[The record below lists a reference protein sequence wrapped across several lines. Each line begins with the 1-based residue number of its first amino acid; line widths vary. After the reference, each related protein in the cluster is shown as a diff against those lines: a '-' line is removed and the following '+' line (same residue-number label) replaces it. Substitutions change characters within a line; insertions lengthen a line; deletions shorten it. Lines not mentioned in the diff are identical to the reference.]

1 MPSHNPV
8 FGRGFANAGAGNGQ
22 QSAQWGAPQ
31 YGAPQYG
38 APQYGAP
45 TQDPYAAPAPYAR
58 SPYAP
63 STTRYMTM
71 DDVVQKTGLSFLV
84 TVLAAAAVWAM
95 PGQAAWGLALPAV
108 LVAFVLGLVISFKQ
122 IANPVATLAYGALYG
137 VALGAISEA
146 FNTIYPG
153 IVVQALIG
161 TFGVFAGMLVVY
173 KTGAIRVTPKLTR
186 WIVGAMFGVLAL
198 VLVNL
203 VAGFFTP
210 GGLGLRDGGPI
221 AILFSVV
228 VIGIAAFSLL
238 LDFDMADEAIRRG
251 APAKFAWYIA
261 FGLLVTVV
269 WLYLEILRL
278 LSYFQDN

>member
-1 MPSHNPV
+1 MPSHNPA
-8 FGRGFANAGAGNGQ
+8 FGRGFANATNGAAGQ
-22 QSAQWGAPQ
+22 QYGSWGAGAPQ
-31 YGAPQYG
+31 PYGAP
-38 APQYGAP
+38 PH
-45 TQDPYAAPAPYAR
+45 DPYAAPAPYTR
-58 SPYAP
+58 
-63 STTRYMTM
+63 TDTRYLTM

-84 TVLAAAAVWAM
+84 TVLAAAATWVLL
-95 PGQAAWGLALPAV
+95 PQDLAWGLALPAV
-108 LVAFVLGLVISFKQ
+108 LIAFVLGLVISFKQ

-146 FNTIYPG
+146 FNDIYPG
-153 IVVQALIG
+153 IVMQAVIG

-186 WIVGAMFGVLAL
+186 WVVGAMFGVLAL

-203 VAGFFTP
+203 VVGIFAGGDP
-210 GGLGLRDGGPI
+210 LGIRSGGPI

-228 VIGIAAFSLL
+228 VIGVAAFMLL

-278 LSYFQDN
+278 LSYLQDN

>member
-1 MPSHNPV
+1 MPSSNPAFSR
-8 FGRGFANAGAGNGQ
+8 FGGAGNGQ
-22 QSAQWGAPQ
+22 QYAGWGNQPQQ
-31 YGAPQYG
+31 YGAPGQYG
-38 APQYGAP
+38 APAP
-45 TQDPYAAPAPYAR
+45 HDPYAAP
-58 SPYAP
+58 SPYAAT
-63 STTRYMTM
+63 TTRYLTM
-71 DDVVQKTGLSFLV
+71 DDVVAKTGISFLV
-84 TVLAAAAVWAM
+84 TVLAAAAVWAL

-122 IANPVATLAYGALYG
+122 IANPAATLAYGALYG

-153 IVVQALIG
+153 IVMQALIG
-161 TFGVFAGMLVVY
+161 TFGVFAGMLIVY

-186 WIVGAMFGVLAL
+186 WVLAAGIGAL
-198 VLVNL
+198 VLMVVNIL
-203 VAGFFTP
+203 ASWIG
-210 GGLGLRDGGPI
+210 GGDGLGLRAGGPL
-221 AILFSVV
+221 AIGFSLL
-228 VIGIAAFSLL
+228 VIGIAAFFLL

-278 LSYFQDN
+278 LSYFRE